1 MAVCPIDHE
10 HGTTAWLSF
19 SRDWAGAKNANR
31 LRRLLVEINAPH
43 YYYEAIDPATDGQRR
58 RRERDL
64 AISETLSAFYG
75 GPAGSKTFAKDWQR
89 YLSVAFPRDRDKPS
103 LPANERSLRVA
114 LHRLSRLTDGECLS
128 VAQISRIAA
137 QTIEKT

>member
-1 MAVCPIDHE
+1 MSPIDDE
-10 HGTTAWLSF
+10 HGTTAWLTF
-19 SRDWAGAKNANR
+19 SRDWAGAENANR
-31 LRRLLVEINAPH
+31 LRHLLLELNAPH

-64 AISETLSAFYG
+64 AITETLAAFYG

-103 LPANERSLRVA
+103 LPASERPLRAA
-114 LHRLSRLTDGECLS
+114 LHRLSRLTDGNCLS

-137 QTIEKT
+137 QVIENA